1 MILRFLLKVIGNLLF
16 TLGLGIA
23 MFTYSP
29 IIYSE
34 ALYAYK
40 SFEFPEN
47 TSNPSAPSVVEGESI
62 PNKIDTSF
70 EYENIQSTV
79 PADEDFGVVID
90 KISVN
95 TPVVENVD
103 ITSEKVYLD
112 ALRYG
117 AAHAVGT
124 SLPGQNGNMFIFA
137 HSSLNF
143 WQLGPYAT
151 VFNLLSKLDLGDTV
165 VVYYKGKGYVYTVF
179 ETSIVHGWNTKPFD
193 QEYAEPVVTLVTCD
207 PPGTTQNRRVI
218 KARLVL

>member
-1 MILRFLLKVIGNLLF
+1 MILRLFTKVLGNLF
-16 TLGLGIA
+16 FIIGLGIA
-23 MFTYSP
+23 LFTYSP

-34 ALYAYK
+34 VEYQLKIHGLIEADVKKEFLSSEELNSQNVVQEN
-40 SFEFPEN
+40 SF
-47 TSNPSAPSVVEGESI
+47 
-62 PNKIDTSF
+62 D
-70 EYENIQSTV
+70 YENIESTTPV
-79 PADEDFGVVID
+79 SQDFGVVID

-95 TPVVENVD
+95 APVIANVD
-103 ITSEKVYLD
+103 ITNEKSYMD

-117 AAHAVGT
+117 VAHAGGT
-124 SLPGQNGNMFIFA
+124 ALPGQKGNMFIFA

-151 VFNLLSKLDLGDTV
+151 VFNLLSKLEIGDTV
-165 VVYYKGKGYVYTVF
+165 VIYYEDKGYVYSIF

-207 PPGTTQNRRVI
+207 PPGTTQNRRVV